1 MKLHKDTD
9 VFEDLI
15 RLTAVKLNISEDF
28 IRRDY
33 YIVLILKRLSESE
46 FCESCIF
53 KGGTSLSKCYP
64 GSIERFSEDID
75 LTYVPISNETNTQ
88 IERKLKRIEQLL
100 SLDSSRFEKISDE
113 RNSRNKSSN
122 LFFKQ
127 SRVKLEIGSSIKPDP
142 VDLKYIKSYIHEYLE
157 SKGRNDTL
165 KKYEINEIQVYSL
178 RIERTFLDKVFAIKR
193 HAICGTLNIK
203 VRHIYDVVRL
213 MEREEIKLFL
223 TEKDELKRL
232 VHITKN
238 TDHFYLEKRENS
250 FSFNPMS
257 NYDFDHWA
265 DRFDDNVKRQYESL
279 HENLLYKDVK
289 QNLND
294 ALHVLNIVNSIL
306 SNINE

>member
-238 TDHFYLEKRENS
+238 TDYFYLEKRENS

-257 NYDFDHWA
+257 TYDFDHWA